1 LSFNYS
7 KSQATATKLLTK
19 FGQTVTRR
27 TYTAGAYD
35 PATGTSA
42 QTTADTSRI
51 GVLLDYSNKGEQYV
65 SGNLVQAGD
74 KKLYLDG
81 AGDAALT
88 DRYIVDGVEY
98 SVLSVMELKPS
109 ATSVMFELH
118 LRVS

>member
-1 LSFNYS
+1 MSFNYARS
-7 KSQATATKLLTK
+7 RAAATKLLTN

-27 TYTAGAYD
+27 TYTAGAYN

-51 GVLLDYSNKGEQYV
+51 GVLLDYSSKGEQYI
-65 SGNLVQAGD
+65 SGNLIQVGD
-74 KKLYLDG
+74 KKLLLDG
-81 AGDAALT
+81 VGDAALT
-88 DRYIVDGVEY
+88 DRYIVQSVEY